1 MALRGGVLCPTY
13 GLPNPLPSNR
23 SRRNAGMR
31 LVSSTTAAAAGH
43 QKRPQNV
50 EGEFFGSVCLYHKPL
65 EVLFTGDHLASS
77 EQSLLEIGEFYNRQ
91 SVSLQSRSVRKLLDI
106 GFVWILPGHGR
117 RIAFRD
123 NQEKILSSRSF
134 LG

>member
-1 MALRGGVLCPTY
+1 MLL
-13 GLPNPLPSNR
+13 LQLF
-23 SRRNAGMR
+23 
-31 LVSSTTAAAAGH
+31 
-43 QKRPQNV
+43 Q
-50 EGEFFGSVCLYHKPL
+50 GSVCLYHKPL

-91 SVSLQSRSVRKLLDI
+91 SGTNLQLRSVRKLLDI

-123 NQEKILSSRSF
+123 NQEKISALETFLANKESSVSVA
-134 LG
+134 

>member
-1 MALRGGVLCPTY
+1 GYPIEAASREEERVKAL
-13 GLPNPLPSNR
+13 
-23 SRRNAGMR
+23 
-31 LVSSTTAAAAGH
+31 
-43 QKRPQNV
+43 Q
-50 EGEFFGSVCLYHKPL
+50 GSVCLYHKPL

-77 EQSLLEIGEFYNRQ
+77 EQSLLEI
-91 SVSLQSRSVRKLLDI
+91 VSLQSRSVRKLLDI